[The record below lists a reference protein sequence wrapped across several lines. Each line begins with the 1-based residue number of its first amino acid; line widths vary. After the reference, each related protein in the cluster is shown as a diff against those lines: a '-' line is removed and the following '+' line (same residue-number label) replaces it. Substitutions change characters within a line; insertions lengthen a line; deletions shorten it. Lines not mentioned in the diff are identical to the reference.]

1 MTSGPGL
8 TGEGPHQGNWQMRG
22 HKERLTFAEGI
33 KPLPWQN
40 LAARYGPLT
49 DLPATGTGSA
59 TKILEAV
66 VGAAVAT
73 DDKHRQ
79 TTPRTSRTG

>member
-1 MTSGPGL
+1 
-8 TGEGPHQGNWQMRG
+8 MRG

-33 KPLPWQN
+33 KPLPWQDQ
-40 LAARYGPLT
+40 AARYGPLT

-59 TKILEAV
+59 TKSWKAV

-73 DDKHRQ
+73 DDNIVK